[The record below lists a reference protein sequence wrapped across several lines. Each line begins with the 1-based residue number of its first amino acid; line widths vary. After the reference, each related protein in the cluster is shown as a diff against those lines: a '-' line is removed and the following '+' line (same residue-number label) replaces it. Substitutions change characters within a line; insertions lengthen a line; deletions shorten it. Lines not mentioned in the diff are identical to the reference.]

1 MCAMSK
7 PPIAAAITRQ
17 PSHGERRR
25 PLAKSTST
33 AHTTARIESI
43 TTRRTGAVC
52 AASPCR
58 SGHSRT
64 QWLPMLAAVA
74 TPIVRTRRARP
85 GREERGE
92 DGDHDEQRRRRHDH
106 GVSRTASVMST
117 RCASTV
123 GEQQAPVAT
132 WLAKT
137 PQGSAAPR
145 GLAAEAHSA
154 RGRRGT
160 GRRRGCGGPP
170 GWPCPELGAQQ
181 RVAAMHP
188 PTDAT

>member
-33 AHTTARIESI
+33 AHTTARIDSI

-64 QWLPMLAAVA
+64 QWLPMIAVVA
-74 TPIVRTRRARP
+74 TPIVSNAPGATWVSSGKSAARTAITTSSVA
-85 GREERGE
+85 
-92 DGDHDEQRRRRHDH
+92 DVTIT
-106 GVSRTASVMST
+106 GVITCTASVMST
-117 RCASTV
+117 RCASTRSV
-123 GEQQAPVAT
+123 SSRQPVAT
-132 WLAKT
+132 PT
-137 PQGSAAPR
+137 PAPF
-145 GLAAEAHSA
+145 AHLVMWHSLHHHSKGVP
-154 RGRRGT
+154 R
-160 GRRRGCGGPP
+160 
-170 GWPCPELGAQQ
+170 
-181 RVAAMHP
+181 
-188 PTDAT
+188 